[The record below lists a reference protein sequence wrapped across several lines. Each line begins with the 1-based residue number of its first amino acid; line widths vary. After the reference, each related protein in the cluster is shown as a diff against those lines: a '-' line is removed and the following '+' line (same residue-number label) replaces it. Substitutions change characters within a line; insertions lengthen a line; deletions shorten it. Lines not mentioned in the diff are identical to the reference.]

1 MSTIPTTPG
10 GRSSG
15 QMSYPLTRMLE
26 TASQI
31 ITNATNSLAEHDSAW
46 KKVEAYVQTFPGF
59 MQGAVMTV
67 LVPYANRLR
76 ASYQWQ
82 LDLATTL
89 IDGVTTMEGAD
100 SDVANSFTP

>member
-1 MSTIPTTPG
+1 
-10 GRSSG
+10 
-15 QMSYPLTRMLE
+15 MLE

-59 MQGAVMTV
+59 MQGAVMAM

-82 LDLATTL
+82 LDLATAL
-89 IDGVTTMEGAD
+89 IDGVTAMQGTD
-100 SDVANSFTP
+100 SNVASSFTPQGFGRNRMS